1 MLGKELGKTVRK
13 TLCVTVVLALLFIA
27 FAGTSLAARKYEGVT
42 IRAMM
47 EPHPTT
53 TALIKLLP
61 EFEEQTGMTVILE
74 VPYEH
79 LPSKALLNFVS
90 QALTTTSSTTTGCS
104 VLTPMQLLDTWNP

>member
-74 VPYEH
+74 EVPYEH

-90 QALTTTSSTTTGCS
+90 QSSDYDIVHDDWLFSAYAYATA
-104 VLTPMQLLDTWNP
+104 